1 LVVQQE
7 AGIISCGMM
16 DLRAITDAVA
26 RLSADVAVFIS
37 TERESFSDDRVESKS
52 LNNLVSYVDKGAE
65 QRLVDGLKKIVPEA
79 GFIAEEGTGERKA
92 GLNWIIDPLDGTTNF
107 VHGIPCYCISVALAN
122 EQGVLVGV
130 VLEVTRNEC
139 FSAWKGG
146 GAWLN
151 GRPIKVST
159 RDTLQA
165 SLLATGFPY
174 DDFGREAEY
183 MQLLRELMH
192 GSRGIRRLGSAAA
205 DLAYVACG
213 RFEAFYEY
221 GLNPWDVA
229 AGGLLV
235 QEAGGQVTDFRNGG
249 EWLFGEEL
257 VASNGAIHAELIG
270 PIGKFFGR

>member
-1 LVVQQE
+1 
-7 AGIISCGMM
+7 M
-16 DLRAITDAVA
+16 DLKQLTEDVSMLCGEVA
-26 RLSADVAVFIS
+26 EFIR
-37 TERESFSDDRVESKS
+37 TEAARFTEASVESKS
-52 LNNLVSYVDKGAE
+52 LNNLVSYVDKTAE
-65 QRLVDGLKKIVPEA
+65 TRLVEGLGRLVPEA
-79 GFIAEEGTGERKA
+79 GFIAEEGTGERKE

-107 VHGIPCYCISVALAN
+107 VHGVPCYCISIGLAEGN
-122 EQGVLVGV
+122 DMLVGV

-151 GRPIKVST
+151 SKGIRVSQRP
-159 RDTLQA
+159 RLQD

-174 DDFGREAEY
+174 DDFGREAQY
-183 MQLLRELMH
+183 MDLLRALMH
-192 GSRGIRRLGSAAA
+192 NSRGIRRLGSAAA

-229 AGGLLV
+229 AGALLV
-235 QEAGGQVTDFRNGG
+235 KEAGGTVTDFRNGD

-257 VASNGAIHAELIG
+257 VASNGNIHNELIG
-270 PIGKFFGR
+270 PIGKFFGK